1 MLKNKY
7 DYIVY
12 GASVKGIVKSISLKN
27 EGNSVLL
34 LNKFGFTGGA
44 ITESLRLLIDKNYLH
59 NFDDSLESKIYNK
72 IFDENYSILGETD
85 YEYVLNPEVV
95 KIILLQFIK
104 EYELEHLFH
113 VVPSY
118 ITNNQVELIAKEG
131 LLVFKFKNFIDESDE
146 KLLNQLM
153 NKEEKNVKRFY
164 NIIVTKPQNLSF
176 LKFDKIEKSVELK
189 DGRYFL
195 SLELKEKNEIEA
207 NHKAQFLADELSDYL
222 EKSGNRIQLLPTK
235 IDELVKE

>member
-12 GASVKGIVKSISLKN
+12 GASIKGIVRSISLKN

-44 ITESLRLLIDKNYLH
+44 ITESLRLLIDKNYLK
-59 NFDDSLESKIYNK
+59 NLDDPIESKIYK
-72 IFDENYSILGETD
+72 RILDENYSILGETD

-95 KIILLQFIK
+95 KIILLQFI
-104 EYELEHLFH
+104 ELYEIEHLFH
-113 VVPSY
+113 IVPSS
-118 ITNNQVELIAKEG
+118 ITINQVELIAKEG
-131 LLVFKFKNFIDESDE
+131 LLAFEFENFIDESDE

-153 NKEEKNVKRFY
+153 NKEVKNIKRFY
-164 NIIVTKPQNLSF
+164 NIIVTKPENLSF
-176 LKFDKIEKSVELK
+176 LNFDKIVKSIKLK

-195 SLELKEKNEIEA
+195 TLEIKEENEIEA
-207 NHKAQFLADELSDYL
+207 NHKAQILADELSEYL
-222 EKSGNRIQLLPTK
+222 DNSRNRIQLLPTR
-235 IDELVKE
+235 IDELIID